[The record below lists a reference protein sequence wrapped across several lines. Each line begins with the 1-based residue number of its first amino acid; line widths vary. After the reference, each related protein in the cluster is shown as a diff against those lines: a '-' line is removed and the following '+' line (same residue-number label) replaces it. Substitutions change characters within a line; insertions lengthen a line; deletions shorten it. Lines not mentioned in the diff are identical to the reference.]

1 MMIINKL
8 SSNNTYLFFLIILI
22 FVPKMDL
29 ISIGGYHQGI
39 RLEDMILFIYILS
52 FFINY
57 NKTFLVQ
64 PYQFKGPFILL
75 IYCIAT
81 NFVGYYS
88 DLNIMWAVPIRFIEY
103 MILIIFLNNLSITS
117 QMLKNIS
124 IFYIIINLIVAII
137 QEIGLL
143 GSFTSLGY
151 LPPDH
156 TFNNRALGITGGSWE
171 LSILA
176 PLSFFIFL
184 KYETNKF
191 IISAIFLA
199 LLIIMILAEGR
210 TNFVA
215 LILVC
220 LVIFAKQFSIKKI
233 IKISTILVIIL
244 FTMIIFLKNSQFI
257 DNLNTIYRTSDVW
270 YDDIFS
276 IFKRLE
282 DINIYLLYEWIKD
295 FVIYNRAPS
304 LEEASD
310 NLLSFAYRLGYWTQL
325 YTEFKTNIFT
335 QIFGTGMTRVY
346 VESTLIRIWFTTGY
360 AGMILVIFLSRK
372 LPVYQFLFFLIDGFS
387 LDIFMS
393 FKIMLFALLLNKKT
407 DTRYENSN

>member
-1 MMIINKL
+1 MVINKL
-8 SSNNTYLFFLIILI
+8 SSNNNYLFVLIILI
-22 FVPKMDL
+22 FVPKIDL

-39 RLEDMILFIYILS
+39 RLEDIILFIYIIN

-57 NKTFLVQ
+57 NKTLLIQ
-64 PYQFKGPFILL
+64 PYQFKGPFIIL
-75 IYCIAT
+75 IYLIAS

-88 DLNIMWAVPIRFIEY
+88 GLNIMWAAPIRFIEY

-143 GSFTSLGY
+143 GSLTSLGY

-199 LLIIMILAEGR
+199 LMIIMILAEGR
-210 TNFVA
+210 ANFVA

-220 LVIFAKQFSIKKI
+220 LVIFVKQFSLEKI
-233 IKISTILVIIL
+233 IKILIILSIIL
-244 FTMIIFLKNSQFI
+244 FTITIFVNNSQFI
-257 DNLNTIYRTSDVW
+257 NNLNIIYRTGGIW
-270 YDDIFS
+270 YEDIFS

-282 DINIYLLYEWIKD
+282 NINVYLLYDWIKD
-295 FVIYNRAPS
+295 FVINNKAPS
-304 LEEASD
+304 LLEVNG
-310 NLLSFAYRLGYWTQL
+310 NLLSFAYRLNFWTQL
-325 YTEFKTNIFT
+325 YTEYKTNIFT
-335 QIFGTGMTRVY
+335 QIFGTGITRVY

-360 AGMILVIFLSRK
+360 VGIILVLFLSRK
-372 LPVYQFLFFLIDGFS
+372 LPVYQFIFFLIAGFS

-393 FKIMLFALLLNKKT
+393 FKITLFALLLNKKT
-407 DTRYENSN
+407 DTRHENSN

>member
-1 MMIINKL
+1 MVINK
-8 SSNNTYLFFLIILI
+8 SSLNNIYLILLIILI
-22 FVPKMDL
+22 FVPKIDL
-29 ISIGGYHQGI
+29 ISIEGYWQGI
-39 RLEDMILFIYILS
+39 RLEDIILFVYMINFL
-52 FFINY
+52 INY
-57 NKTFLVQ
+57 NKTILIE
-64 PYQFKGPFILL
+64 PYQFKGPFIIL

-81 NFVGYYS
+81 NFVGNYS
-88 DLNIMWAVPIRFIEY
+88 GLNIMWAVPMRFIEY
-103 MILIIFLNNLSITS
+103 MILIIFLNNLLITS

-124 IFYIIINLIVAII
+124 IYYIIINLIVATI
-137 QEIGLL
+137 QELGLL

-151 LPPDH
+151 LAPDH
-156 TFNNRALGITGGSWE
+156 ALNSRALGITGGSWE

-244 FTMIIFLKNSQFI
+244 FTMVIFLKNSQFI

-346 VESTLIRIWFTTGY
+346 VESTFIRIWFSTGY
-360 AGMILVIFLSRK
+360 VGIILVLFLSRK
-372 LPVYQFLFFLIDGFS
+372 LPVYQFLFFLFTGFS

-393 FKIMLFALLLNKKT
+393 FKVMLFALLLNKKT
-407 DTRYENSN
+407 DIRYENSN

>member
-1 MMIINKL
+1 MVINKL
-8 SSNNTYLFFLIILI
+8 SSNNNYLFVLIILI
-22 FVPKMDL
+22 FVPKIDL

-39 RLEDMILFIYILS
+39 RLEDIILFIYIIN

-57 NKTFLVQ
+57 NKTLLIQ
-64 PYQFKGPFILL
+64 PYQFKGPFIIL
-75 IYCIAT
+75 IYLIAS

-88 DLNIMWAVPIRFIEY
+88 GLNIMWAAPIRFIEY
-103 MILIIFLNNLSITS
+103 MILIIFLNNLSITG

-124 IFYIIINLIVAII
+124 IFYIIINLIVTII
-137 QEIGLL
+137 QELGLV
-143 GSFTSLGY
+143 GSLTSLGY
-151 LPPDH
+151 LPPEH

-199 LLIIMILAEGR
+199 LMIIMILAEGR
-210 TNFVA
+210 ANFVA

-220 LVIFAKQFSIKKI
+220 LVIFVKQFSLEKI
-233 IKISTILVIIL
+233 IKILIILSIIL
-244 FTMIIFLKNSQFI
+244 FTITIFVNNSQFI
-257 DNLNTIYRTSDVW
+257 NNLNIIYRTGGIW
-270 YDDIFS
+270 YEDIFS

-282 DINIYLLYEWIKD
+282 NINVYLLYDWIKD
-295 FVIYNRAPS
+295 FVINNKAPS
-304 LEEASD
+304 LLEVNG
-310 NLLSFAYRLGYWTQL
+310 NLLSFAYRLNFWTQL
-325 YTEFKTNIFT
+325 YTEYKTNIFT
-335 QIFGTGMTRVY
+335 QIFGTGITRVY

-360 AGMILVIFLSRK
+360 VGIILVLFLSRK
-372 LPVYQFLFFLIDGFS
+372 LPVYQFIFFLIAGFS

-393 FKIMLFALLLNKKT
+393 FKITLFALLLNKKT
-407 DTRYENSN
+407 DTRHENSN